1 MTDSGDNA
9 RARQNDSASEEGTTE
24 QDVADESADKAAGNP
39 PRTTSFGW
47 LTVPKFGSSASGGGE
62 LEPGPER
69 D

>member
-1 MTDSGDNA
+1 MTDSGDKA
-9 RARQNDSASEEGTTE
+9 RARKNDSASEDGTTE
-24 QDVADESADKAAGNP
+24 QEIADESEDKATGNP